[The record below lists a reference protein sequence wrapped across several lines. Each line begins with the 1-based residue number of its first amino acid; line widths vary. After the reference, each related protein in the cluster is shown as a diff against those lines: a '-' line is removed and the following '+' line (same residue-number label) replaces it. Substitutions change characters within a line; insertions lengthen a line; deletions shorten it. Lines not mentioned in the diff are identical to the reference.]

1 MNRGFICS
9 IIKICKVFITIL
21 SLFLFIESYILGLT
35 VVNGE
40 SMMNT
45 IKNNDRILVNKISYL
60 FERPTR
66 GDVVIF
72 NPPIDGREKELF
84 IKRIIAVP
92 GDYFQIKN
100 NKLYLNGIL
109 ISENYI
115 NNKKSNRKEYKLLEG
130 KVPKGYVYVLGDNRD
145 NSNDSRVFGL
155 VPIKNIKGK
164 ALTKIWPLG
173 GIKSLA
179 VHLDDNVNK

>member
-1 MNRGFICS
+1 MSRGFIYS
-9 IIKICKVFITIL
+9 IIKICKLFIIVL
-21 SLFLFIESYILGLT
+21 SLSLLIESYILGLT

-45 IKNNDRILVNKISYL
+45 IKNNDRILVDKISYL
-60 FERPTR
+60 FEKPTR

-72 NPPIDGREKELF
+72 NPPIAGRERELF

-92 GDYFQIKN
+92 GDYFQIIN
-100 NKLYLNGIL
+100 NNLYLNGTL

-115 NNKKSNRKEYKLLEG
+115 NSNNSYRKEYKLLEG
-130 KVPKGYVYVLGDNRD
+130 EVPKGYVYVLGDNRD

-179 VHLDDNVNK
+179 VHLDDNFN